1 MDDDFLTD
9 GHFTVFSQVS
19 GRFFSSK
26 EILISEKNISEKKFP
41 CSYLIFFDMLNKSLS
56 GIWWLF
62 LLLRK
67 LREWGLIPAPPS
79 HFCWQREVILH
90 PSVCD
95 PSDWDIRMGS
105 WHLDWLWIQSGKRK
119 EPFGVASTLS
129 WPLLQNVEAE
139 KRNPYIFFFLV
150 TRRNAEDF
158 FFWSL
163 ATMSRH
169 ICPSVVAFTQQFFK
183 FLLDLWRHQ

>member
-9 GHFTVFSQVS
+9 GHFTVFSQMS
-19 GRFFSSK
+19 GRFFSLK
-26 EILISEKNISEKKFP
+26 EILIISLRRRFP
-41 CSYLIFFDMLNKSLS
+41 GPTWFSLTGWTSLS

-67 LREWGLIPAPPS
+67 LREWGLIPPS

-95 PSDWDIRMGS
+95 PSDWDIRMWS

-129 WPLLQNVEAE
+129 WSLLQNVEAK
-139 KRNPYIFFFLV
+139 KRNLYFFFLV

-158 FFWSL
+158 FFSE
-163 ATMSRH
+163 
-169 ICPSVVAFTQQFFK
+169 V
-183 FLLDLWRHQ
+183 